1 MPVMYDNV
9 LYNCRVFILNRKI
22 FLIRPKMHLAMN
34 LNFREE
40 RWFNAWNMNVN
51 IYFFTN
57 KYILEK

>member
-1 MPVMYDNV
+1 MYDNV